1 MFASGLEKGRIFDGS
16 MREFVSKIEL
26 QENYKFSKFISCS
39 IYIIDERFVK
49 IALSH
54 LVFLN

>member
-16 MREFVSKIEL
+16 MRDVSKIEL

>member
-1 MFASGLEKGRIFDGS
+1 MFASGLEKERIFDGS
-16 MREFVSKIEL
+16 MRDVSKIEL